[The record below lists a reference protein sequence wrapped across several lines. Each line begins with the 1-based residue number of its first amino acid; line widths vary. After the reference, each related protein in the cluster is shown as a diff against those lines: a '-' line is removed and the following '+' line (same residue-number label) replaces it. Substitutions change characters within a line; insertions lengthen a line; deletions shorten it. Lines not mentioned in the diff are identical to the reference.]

1 MRIVVFGASRGVGR
15 CLVDRALA
23 EGHEVT
29 AAARTPAAWSTAHH
43 RLRIVRCDVL
53 NTASVDRA
61 MKGHD
66 VVFGTLGADSR
77 GPTNL
82 YSMGA
87 RSIVRA
93 MQMHGIRRLVFL
105 SNFGVMG
112 EKAGGL
118 RQGALL
124 LLARH
129 VLRHTLAD
137 HREALEVIRQHAA
150 DWVAVRPLPM
160 TNNAGT
166 GQYRTSVDGLPPRG
180 THIARAD
187 VADFLLR
194 QATNDAFLRTVPA
207 IAY

>member
-23 EGHEVT
+23 AGHDVT
-29 AAARTPAAWSTAHH
+29 AASRNGAAWSTVHH
-43 RLRIVRCDVL
+43 RLRVVRCDVL
-53 NTASVDRA
+53 NIASVDRA
-61 MKGHD
+61 IKGHD

-77 GPTNL
+77 GPTSL
-82 YSMGA
+82 YSEGA
-87 RSIVRA
+87 RSIVQA
-93 MQMHGIRRLVFL
+93 MQTHGIRRFVFL
-105 SNFGVMG
+105 SNFGVLG
-112 EKAGGL
+112 EEAAGL
-118 RQGALL
+118 RQQVLL

-137 HREALEVIRQHAA
+137 HREALDVMQRHAA
-150 DWVAVRPLPM
+150 DWVAVRPLAM
-160 TNNAGT
+160 TNDAGI
-166 GQYRTSVDGLPPRG
+166 GHYRTTVNGLPPGG

-194 QATNDAFLRTVPA
+194 QAADNTYLRTVPA

>member
-23 EGHEVT
+23 AGHEVT
-29 AAARTPAAWSTAHH
+29 AASRNGAAWNTVHH
-43 RLRIVRCDVL
+43 RLRVVRCDVL

-66 VVFGTLGADSR
+66 VVFATLGADSR

-82 YSMGA
+82 YSVGA
-87 RSIVRA
+87 RAIVRA
-93 MQMHGIRRLVFL
+93 MQMHGIRRFVFL
-105 SNFGVMG
+105 SNFGVLD
-112 EKAGGL
+112 EKAIGL
-118 RQGALL
+118 RQQVLL
-124 LLARH
+124 LLARR
-129 VLRHTLAD
+129 VLRHTLTD
-137 HREALEVIRQHAA
+137 HREALDVIQKHAA
-150 DWVAVRPLPM
+150 DWVAVRPLAM
-160 TNNAGT
+160 TNDAGI
-166 GQYRTSVDGLPPRG
+166 GHYRTSVYGLPPGG

-194 QATNDAFLRTVPA
+194 QATDDMYLRTAPA